1 LSLPKAFPL
10 WDEYRIL
17 PNIMV
22 ITYHG
27 GQCFKVSFGET
38 TLAFDPISKQAK
50 GLDTVKFGADVALV
64 SLRHPNFNGVD
75 QVAFGNKE
83 PFVVEGPGEYEIG
96 SVTVRGYGV
105 KTQYDGQERYNTVY
119 QVRLEEMNM
128 VFLGALGEPE
138 LDPKILSEFGDID
151 ILFVPIGGGDVLEVP
166 QASKLAVKLEAKLI
180 IPMHYDSAAL
190 KAFLKEE
197 GQEGVKAIDKLTIKK
212 KDVSIMEGEV
222 VVLSH

>member
-1 LSLPKAFPL
+1 M
-10 WDEYRIL
+10 I
-17 PNIMV
+17 

-50 GLDTVKFGADVALV
+50 KLDAVKFGADVAFV
-64 SLRHPNFNGVD
+64 SVRHPDFNGVE
-75 QVAFGNKE
+75 QVAFGNKQ

-96 SVTVRGYGV
+96 TVTARGYGV
-105 KTQYDGQERYNTVY
+105 KTIYDGTERFNTVY
-119 QVRLEEMNM
+119 QVRLEEMNII
-128 VFLGALGEPE
+128 FLGALRDPE

-166 QASKLAVKLEAKLI
+166 QATKLATKLEAKLI
-180 IPMHYDSAAL
+180 IPMHYDAGAL

-197 GQEGVKAIDKLTIKK
+197 GIDTLKPVEKLTVKK
-212 KDVSIMEGEV
+212 KDILEMQGEV
-222 VVLSH
+222 VVLGV